1 MLIAKFTT
9 GFTTKFTRTTTTK
22 KKLRAWQQK
31 QKKQPN
37 KDCNCRGGIRKCP
50 LKGKCQKEKNV
61 VYVAKVLR
69 LDNFQQETYTGVHE
83 GPFKGRIYGHNTN
96 FKNRHHKGTRL
107 SKYIWKLKD
116 NKPHPIPYEVEWEIL
131 AKDKPFNP
139 VTGVCRLCL
148 LEAYHLMFDKI
159 NTTLNGRD
167 EYFSVCPHKKNYL
180 LMKGWTELLT

>member
-1 MLIAKFTT
+1 MVIGTT
-9 GFTTKFTRTTTTK
+9 QISKTDITKEQGSGSTFGNWRT
-22 KKLRAWQQK
+22 
-31 QKKQPN
+31 
-37 KDCNCRGGIRKCP
+37 
-50 LKGKCQKEKNV
+50 
-61 VYVAKVLR
+61 
-69 LDNFQQETYTGVHE
+69 
-83 GPFKGRIYGHNTN
+83 
-96 FKNRHHKGTRL
+96 
-107 SKYIWKLKD
+107 
-116 NKPHPIPYEVEWEIL
+116 YEIEWEIL